1 MELITEFDWKLLSKY
16 ITIGETY
23 AIDFETNG
31 LDATAPDF
39 KLFGVGV
46 ADDTRAFYI
55 DFRNFSVR
63 DFEDTLIRLS
73 QCKLIAHNVIF
84 DGACMYRFTKSWP
97 EFIGCSLVLFKMMAA
112 EGWLGQR
119 WGLDVA
125 IEDVLGWPESNKDT
139 LAELLAR
146 HKLPKSRMYQLADLE
161 PEAFGE
167 YCGMDADAC
176 WQLWHALVDQC
187 KGGLENILQW
197 HQGPYIAQ
205 LEVLVEQQFRGI
217 KIDEHG
223 MLMYL
228 TKVNL
233 KADRKIKEF
242 LTHSKVN
249 PHISAYNKAIIDAH
263 EAKEPAQKTKTGKP
277 SVRWMNWY
285 EKLKELQQT
294 NQFNVNS
301 KQQLADLFYDKIY
314 DSYLGAPNWK
324 GEQKWNIKVDDTVIE
339 VETTASGGRPIDK
352 KLLPRLGRP
361 GQLLAE
367 YNKLLKEAQY
377 VQSCLD
383 KLRDG
388 VLHPQFKP
396 HGTVTGRLGGDGGF
410 NLQQQ
415 PKTRGYLSCFKA
427 RRGHTILQLDF
438 SAIEPVVLTNAS
450 RDTTLMKL
458 YGPEAKPNDVYLY
471 VAAHIRSFA
480 GEVRKYYDPD
490 HPTPATI
497 SEAKKHCKKIRST
510 CKTVHLAKQYG
521 AGAGRIKY
529 TLADQGIDLDWD
541 QAKDVC
547 GDWDELFS
555 GTKEFEEKLNRE
567 WESQGGYIYNLVHRP
582 IAVDESKKKDLVNR
596 YCQSSGHD
604 ILLVYLAY
612 IQELRKE
619 RGVEMYPWI
628 LDFHDET
635 MWEVPD
641 ENVEAAEQILLD
653 SLDKLNDFLGLTVQV
668 KGDTLIVDT
677 LAEVKCED

>member
-1 MELITEFDWKLLSKY
+1 MNQFDWKRLSKY
-16 ITIGETY
+16 IQIGETY

-46 ADDTRAFYI
+46 ANDTRAFYV
-55 DFRNFSVR
+55 DFRDFSMSEIESVLR
-63 DFEDTLIRLS
+63 LIGN
-73 QCKLIAHNVIF
+73 CKLLAHNVIF
-84 DGACMYRFTKSWP
+84 DGACMYRFTGHWP

-119 WGLDVA
+119 WGLDIA

-146 HKLPKSRMYQLADLE
+146 HKLPKSRMYELADLE
-161 PEAFGE
+161 PQTFGE

-176 WQLWHALVDQC
+176 WQLWHTLVDQC
-187 KGGLENILQW
+187 KGGLENILEW
-197 HQGPYIAQ
+197 HQGPYLSQ
-205 LEVLVEQQFRGI
+205 LELLVEQQFRGI
-217 KIDEHG
+217 LIDEVN
-223 MLMYL
+223 MKRYL
-228 TKVNL
+228 AKVNMQMF
-233 KADRKIKEF
+233 RKLQEF
-242 LTHSKVN
+242 FSHSKVN
-249 PHISAYNKAIIDAH
+249 PHISAFNKAIIDAH
-263 EAKEPAQKTKTGKP
+263 KEKEPEQKTKTGKP
-277 SVRWMNWY
+277 SVRWTNWNT
-285 EKLKELQQT
+285 KLQELKHT

-324 GEQKWNIKVDDTVIE
+324 GEQKWNIKVDNEVIE
-339 VETTASGGRPIDK
+339 VDATNSGGRSVDK

-383 KLRDG
+383 KIRDG
-388 VLHPQFKP
+388 ILHPQFKP

-415 PKTRGYLSCFKA
+415 PKTKGYLSCFKA
-427 RRGHTILQLDF
+427 RPGHAIIQLDF
-438 SAIEPVVLTNAS
+438 SAVEPVVLTNAS
-450 RDTTLMKL
+450 RDITLMKL

-471 VAAHIRSFA
+471 VAAHIRSFSD
-480 GEVRKYYDPD
+480 EVRQHYDPD
-490 HPTPATI
+490 NPTPDTI
-497 SEAKKHCKKIRST
+497 SMAKKHCKKIRST

-521 AGAGRIKY
+521 AGTGRIKY
-529 TLADQGIDLDWD
+529 TLAEQGIDLDWD
-541 QAKDVC
+541 QANDVC
-547 GDWDELFS
+547 EDWDTLFA
-555 GTKEFEEKLNRE
+555 GTKEFEEQLNRQ
-567 WESQGGYIYNLVHRP
+567 WESQGGYIYNLVYRP
-582 IAVDESKKKDLVNR
+582 LAVDSDKRKDLVNR

-612 IQELRKE
+612 IKELRKE

-635 MWEVPD
+635 MWEVPVG
-641 ENVEAAEQILLD
+641 NVEAAEQILLD
-653 SLDKLNDFLGLTVQV
+653 SLEKLNDFLGLTVPIS
-668 KGDTLIVDT
+668 GDTMTVDT